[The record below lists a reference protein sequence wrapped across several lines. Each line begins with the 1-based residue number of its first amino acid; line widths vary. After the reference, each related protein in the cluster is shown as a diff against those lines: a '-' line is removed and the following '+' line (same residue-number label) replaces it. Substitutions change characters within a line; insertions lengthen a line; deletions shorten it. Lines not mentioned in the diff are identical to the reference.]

1 MTPEIAAVIEAAR
14 ALVEGCRRFLG
25 LPPDR
30 VLPGSW
36 EARLESAVAALTA
49 AAPEGDRP

>member
-14 ALVEGCRRFLG
+14 ALVQGRRRFLG
-25 LPPDR
+25 LPADR

-36 EARLESAVAALTA
+36 EARLEKAVAAIA
-49 AAPEGDRP
+49 AAEPEGDRS